1 MRSRPP
7 LELLVFVVGMATLGS
22 EIAVAR
28 LIAPF
33 FGDSTIVWANTI
45 AVVLVAL
52 SIGYWFGG
60 RLADRHPHLQGL
72 CVLVLIA
79 SVLLAVVPIVA
90 QPLLSLSVDAFD
102 DVSIGG
108 FAGSLFGVL
117 ALVSI
122 PVLMLGAV
130 SPWAIRLKLER
141 VEDSGETAGRMYA
154 ISTVGSLLGTF
165 SASLL
170 LIPLLGT
177 QRTFLVYAILLAL
190 VAALGLGRRW
200 MLAPL
205 AVAALLLLPV
215 GVVKAAEEGRVIHE
229 AETTYQYARV
239 IEYPDGRRQLELN
252 EGQAI
257 HSIWRRDTV
266 LTGNYWDGHLT
277 LPFTL
282 RDTPPRKVAMLG
294 VAGGTV
300 ARAYAK
306 YFPDTVIDAVEID
319 GELFDIGE
327 QYFGLD
333 PRPQLRLHTDDA
345 RPYLRKT
352 DERYDFI
359 FLDTYRQPY
368 IPFYLATKEFF
379 ELARDRLAPGRR
391 GDHQRRPS
399 GGQLAARAR
408 PDRDDG
414 RGVPVRD
421 PRPGAGHEHAAD
433 RAARRRRRPSG
444 CATAARAMPPELAQV
459 ARADAGRLA
468 PRLRGRRGLH
478 GRPRAGRVARRQVAA
493 RLRGRRMS
501 GLADGAARARR
512 RGGRH
517 RGLAGLRDPRR
528 RRARDFE
535 RGRRRRASG
544 SGRASTSRA
553 TRSASATAAQL
564 VAFGVHDPPADHRS
578 CTCCPPTGA
587 AGIGT
592 RLLALVGGGRAR
604 GRHATAAAQAVSEQR
619 RARAIALLAAHGYER
634 RVGLVDV
641 RDRARA
647 RAAAAGAPRRLRD
660 PRVRPPARTTAS
672 STTRSSARSREWPDH
687 DGLAVRGLVGDDA
700 RTARASSRTCSPSG
714 RARRRRSPGR
724 LLLVEAR
731 TTRAGST
738 SSPSRAST
746 AGAGSAARCST
757 HAFGADVAARRCGPA
772 ALATDS
778 RTGARGLY
786 EHVGMHMRKSYGE
799 YRKPL

>member
-1 MRSRPP
+1 MRPRPP
-7 LELLVFVVGMATLGS
+7 LELLVFVVGIATLGS

-60 RLADRHPHLQGL
+60 RLADRHPHLPGL
-72 CVLVLIA
+72 CGLVLA
-79 SVLLAVVPIVA
+79 SSVLLAVVPIVA

-154 ISTVGSLLGTF
+154 ISTVGSLVGTF

-170 LIPLLGT
+170 LIPLVGT

-319 GELFDIGE
+319 GELFDIGKR
-327 QYFGLD
+327 YFGLRAASAAAAPHRRRAPVPAQD
-333 PRPQLRLHTDDA
+333 GRALRLHLPRHLPPALHPVLPRHEGVLRAGA
-345 RPYLRKT
+345 RP
-352 DERYDFI
+352 
-359 FLDTYRQPY
+359 
-368 IPFYLATKEFF
+368 AG
-379 ELARDRLAPGRR
+379 AGRR

-399 GGQLAARAR
+399 RGQLAARAR
-408 PDRDDG
+408 ADRDDG

-421 PRPGAGHEHAAD
+421 ARPGQGHEHAAGRQHD
-433 RAARRRRRPSG
+433 AAVGRAAAQRGARDAAGARPGGADRCAPARPRAARRR
-444 CATAARAMPPELAQV
+444 
-459 ARADAGRLA
+459 
-468 PRLRGRRGLH
+468 GLH
-478 GRPRAGRVARRQVAA
+478 RRPRAGRVARRQVAA
-493 RLRGRRMS
+493 RLRRGDRAVITT
-501 GLADGAARARR
+501 GPLGPADLDAVLGVWCACEEHDDGAAEVSRDDLVAMIGRPSFDFARDSVGIREDGALVGFGAQIGTRLTFAFVHPAARGRGLGTWLLGWAEAAARELGARACTQSLSEHGRRRAGAARRARLR
-512 RGGRH
+512 AALGGLVLRAGPRGRA
-517 RGLAGLRDPRR
+517 RAARAPARLRDPAARRR
-528 RRARDFE
+528 RRAGRLRRD
-535 RGRRRRASG
+535 RPRVLASG
-544 SGRASTSRA
+544 R
-553 TRSASATAAQL
+553 TA
-564 VAFGVHDPPADHRS
+564 
-578 CTCCPPTGA
+578 
-587 AGIGT
+587 
-592 RLLALVGGGRAR
+592 
-604 GRHATAAAQAVSEQR
+604 
-619 RARAIALLAAHGYER
+619 
-634 RVGLVDV
+634 
-641 RDRARA
+641 
-647 RAAAAGAPRRLRD
+647 
-660 PRVRPPARTTAS
+660 
-672 STTRSSARSREWPDH
+672 
-687 DGLAVRGLVGDDA
+687 
-700 RTARASSRTCSPSG
+700 TARASRTGRRPRSGAPASSRRCSRWPCAATRS
-714 RARRRRSPGR
+714 RARCCWSSSEDEGWVDQLAVAREHRGR
-724 LLLVEAR
+724 GLARALLQ
-731 TTRAGST
+731 
-738 SSPSRAST
+738 
-746 AGAGSAARCST
+746 
-757 HAFGADVAARRCGPA
+757 HAFGETWRRGLRRA
-772 ALATDS
+772 GLSTDS

-786 EHVGMHMRKSYGE
+786 EHVGMHVRKTYTE
-799 YRKPL
+799 FAKPL